1 MSIGSFAFL
10 AGFGLILAKPAEPDD
25 MEKFK
30 QGFKDSVLGETM
42 NPSPT
47 SGI

>member
-10 AGFGLILAKPAEPDD
+10 AGAGLILAKPAKPDD

-30 QGFKDSVLGETM
+30 QGFRDSVPGE
-42 NPSPT
+42 NDESVAYK
-47 SGI
+47 